1 VHSIIAASPPK
12 ALCGLL
18 TAHNFTLYHRNLL
31 MTVSTAC
38 KGYNLSRRA
47 FVGAAAGTFLGMN
60 VRALVARAGEDRKA
74 TAEHVILF
82 WNGGG
87 MSHIDTF
94 DPKPGRDVQGDLE
107 PIKTS
112 VPGIQLSEIFAL
124 LAKQMKHVALI
135 RSIAG
140 QNGDHGR
147 ATYQLQTSYA
157 Q

>member
-1 VHSIIAASPPK
+1 
-12 ALCGLL
+12 
-18 TAHNFTLYHRNLL
+18 
-31 MTVSTAC
+31 MTPVSSAC
-38 KGYNLSRRA
+38 PGYRVSRRA
-47 FVGAAAGTFLGMN
+47 FVGGAVTGTFLGMN
-60 VRALVARAGEDRKA
+60 VRALMARAGEDRKA

-112 VPGIQLSEIFAL
+112 IPGIQISEIFPQ

-157 Q
+157 QKSDRKYDDGDKHFNQCDAMSAV